1 MTSNSVSNSP
11 DDIATALKSCLLS
24 TLGTHLSTELIEDD
38 TNLFDLGVD
47 SMNMTELLLQVEQRF
62 KCVLDPEDLSSD
74 LFLRFDNLVTFVAS
88 HVPSN

>member
-1 MTSNSVSNSP
+1 MTSNSVSNRP

-24 TLGTHLSTELIEDD
+24 TLGTHLSAELIEGD

-62 KCVLDPEDLSSD
+62 KFVLDPEDLSSD
-74 LFLRFDNLVTFVAS
+74 LFLRFDNLVAFVAS
-88 HVPSN
+88 HVSSS

>member
-1 MTSNSVSNSP
+1 MTSNSVSNRP
-11 DDIATALKSCLLS
+11 DDIATVLKSCLLS

-62 KCVLDPEDLSSD
+62 KFVLDPEDLSSD

>member
-62 KCVLDPEDLSSD
+62 KFVLDPEDLSSD
-74 LFLRFDNLVTFVAS
+74 LFLRFDNLVSFVAS

>member
-62 KCVLDPEDLSSD
+62 KFVLDPEDLSSD

>member
-1 MTSNSVSNSP
+1 MTSIP
-11 DDIATALKSCLLS
+11 YQIALTILLPS
-24 TLGTHLSTELIEDD
+24 QILSAVNARHASEHRAIDGD

-62 KCVLDPEDLSSD
+62 KFVLDPEDLSSD
-74 LFLRFDNLVTFVAS
+74 LFLRFDNLVAFVAS

>member
-1 MTSNSVSNSP
+1 MTSNSVSNRP
-11 DDIATALKSCLLS
+11 DDIVTALKSFLLS

-62 KCVLDPEDLSSD
+62 KFVLDPEDLSSD

>member
-1 MTSNSVSNSP
+1 MTSDSVSNRH

-24 TLGTHLSTELIEDD
+24 TLGTHLSTELIDGD

-62 KCVLDPEDLSSD
+62 KFVLDPEDLSSD
-74 LFLRFDNLVTFVAS
+74 LFLRFDNLVAFVAS
-88 HVPSN
+88 HARSN

>member
-1 MTSNSVSNSP
+1 MTSNSVSNRP
-11 DDIATALKSCLLS
+11 DNIATELKSCLLS
-24 TLGTHLSTELIEDD
+24 TLGTHLSTELVDGD

-62 KCVLDPEDLSSD
+62 KFVLNPEDLSSD
-74 LFLRFDNLVTFVAS
+74 LFLRFDNLVAFVAS